1 MVKKSVFIIGFLI
14 LILGLFFVF
23 QNKKNEEKTFSFWT
37 IQLKAPAGDIIN
49 KNIEK
54 FKKLHPD
61 IKVVWVD
68 IPIAEA
74 QKRTIASIL
83 GGNPPDLINL
93 NPEFSLSL
101 AQKNTLE
108 FFNENDAK
116 NFNEGLVNK
125 LKYDNKIY
133 ALPFYATSAVTILN
147 KEKFKNCKI
156 NLKTYD
162 DILKL
167 SSCKN
172 PPIFGASLNEGDS
185 FSKILNKYGVNSK
198 TLNEKS
204 LENVYFKFFDM
215 NKNGLLLKD
224 TLTITHRENIEKY
237 MSGSASFI
245 VAGSNFISMIK
256 ENAPEIYNNS
266 ILLPQLTGSNGEYD
280 ISIMN
285 FIIPKKAKNK
295 ELAKEFIN
303 LISDYESQMALAK
316 KTNVLPANKIALN
329 DDYFKNCGSELMEN
343 ARCIAA
349 KQLNNPIKNDFGYK
363 NKKEINDTINNYLE
377 ILLLKEK
384 EDFMADDLYK
394 KLTDFI
400 QN

>member
-295 ELAKEFIN
+295 EYAKEFIN

-377 ILLLKEK
+377 ILLLKGK

>member
-198 TLNEKS
+198 TLNE
-204 LENVYFKFFDM
+204 ENLKNIYFKFYDM

-280 ISIMN
+280 ISIMS

-377 ILLLKEK
+377 ILLLKGK

>member
-303 LISDYESQMALAK
+303 LMTDYKSQMALAK
-316 KTNVLPANKIALN
+316 KTNVLPANKIALS

-377 ILLLKEK
+377 ILLLKGK

>member
-215 NKNGLLLKD
+215 NKDGLLLKD

-377 ILLLKEK
+377 ILLLKGK

>member
-108 FFNENDAK
+108 FFSEDDAK

-125 LKYDNKIY
+125 LKYDGKIY

-167 SSCKN
+167 SACKN
-172 PPIFGASLNEGDS
+172 PPIFGISLNEGDS
-185 FSKILNKYGVNSK
+185 FSKILNKYDVNSK
-198 TLNEKS
+198 TLNEKN
-204 LENVYFKFFDM
+204 LKNVYFKFYDM

-256 ENAPEIYNNS
+256 ENAPTIYNNS
-266 ILLPQLTGSNGEYD
+266 ILLPQLTGSNREYD

-295 ELAKEFIN
+295 EYAKEFIN
-303 LISDYESQMALAK
+303 LLSDYESQMQLAK

-329 DDYFKNCGSELMEN
+329 DDYFKICGNELMEN

-363 NKKEINDTINNYLE
+363 NKKEINDTINDYLE
-377 ILLLKEK
+377 TLLLKGKK
-384 EDFMADDLYK
+384 EFLADELHK
-394 KLTDFI
+394 KLTEFI

>member
-172 PPIFGASLNEGDS
+172 PPIFGASLNEEDS

-377 ILLLKEK
+377 ILLLKGK

>member
-162 DILKL
+162 NILKL

-377 ILLLKEK
+377 ILLLKGK

>member
-198 TLNEKS
+198 TLNE
-204 LENVYFKFFDM
+204 ENLKNIYFKFYDM

-363 NKKEINDTINNYLE
+363 NKKEINDAINNYLE
-377 ILLLKEK
+377 ILLLKGK

>member
-14 LILGLFFVF
+14 LILGLFFLF

-198 TLNEKS
+198 TLNE
-204 LENVYFKFFDM
+204 ENLKNIYFKFYDM

-363 NKKEINDTINNYLE
+363 NKKEINDAINNYLE
-377 ILLLKEK
+377 ILLLKGK

>member
-215 NKNGLLLKD
+215 NKDGLLLKD

-349 KQLNNPIKNDFGYK
+349 KQLNNPIKNDFGHK

-377 ILLLKEK
+377 ILLLKGK

>member
-1 MVKKSVFIIGFLI
+1 MVKKSVFVIGFLI
-14 LILGLFFVF
+14 LILGLFFIF

-108 FFNENDAK
+108 FFNEADAK

-125 LKYDNKIY
+125 LKYDGKIY

-172 PPIFGASLNEGDS
+172 PPVFGASLNEGDS
-185 FSKILNKYGVNSK
+185 FSKILNKYDVNSK
-198 TLNEKS
+198 TLNEKN
-204 LENVYFKFFDM
+204 LKNVYFKFYDM

-256 ENAPEIYNNS
+256 ENAPAIYNNS

-295 ELAKEFIN
+295 EYAKEFIN
-303 LISDYESQMALAK
+303 LMTDYKSQMALAK

-329 DDYFKNCGSELMEN
+329 DDYFKNCDSELMEN

-377 ILLLKEK
+377 ILLLKGKGE
-384 EDFMADDLYK
+384 FRADELHK
-394 KLTDFI
+394 KLTEFI

>member
-93 NPEFSLSL
+93 NHEFSLSL

-377 ILLLKEK
+377 ILLLKGK

>member
-14 LILGLFFVF
+14 LVLGLFFLF

-61 IKVVWVD
+61 IKIVWVD

-108 FFNENDAK
+108 FFNEDDAK

-125 LKYDNKIY
+125 LKYDGKIY

-147 KEKFKNCKI
+147 KEKFKNCKV

-167 SSCKN
+167 SACKN
-172 PPIFGASLNEGDS
+172 PPVFGASLNEGDS
-185 FSKILNKYGVNSK
+185 FSKILNKYDVNSK
-198 TLNEKS
+198 TLNEKN

-224 TLTITHRENIEKY
+224 TLTISHRENIEKY

-256 ENAPEIYNNS
+256 ENAPTIYNNS

-280 ISIMN
+280 ISVMN

-303 LISDYESQMALAK
+303 LMSDYESQMALAK

-329 DDYFKNCGSELMEN
+329 DDYFKNCGKELMEN
-343 ARCIAA
+343 ARCVAA

-377 ILLLKEK
+377 ILLLKGKGE
-384 EDFMADDLYK
+384 FRADELHK
-394 KLTDFI
+394 KLTEFI

>member
-377 ILLLKEK
+377 TLLLKGK

>member
-14 LILGLFFVF
+14 LILGLFFLF

-215 NKNGLLLKD
+215 NKNRLLLKD

-377 ILLLKEK
+377 ILLLKGK

>member
-377 ILLLKEK
+377 ILLLKGK